1 MIILDKIKAMNLE
14 NYKCGLD
21 LNKKSYNLNDKI
33 IEFLKIMKEQNIFKE
48 KDFSRITLYSLINK
62 K

>member
-1 MIILDKIKAMNLE
+1 MNLE